1 MIVVLGT
8 ERREKVLVGAFSVV
22 VETGVGT
29 DGALHSTS
37 PGPADGWHVA
47 S

>member
-1 MIVVLGT
+1 MKELVGALT
-8 ERREKVLVGAFSVV
+8 QEKVLVGAFSVV
-22 VETGVGT
+22 VKTGCGT

-37 PGPADGWHVA
+37 PGPADGWRVA